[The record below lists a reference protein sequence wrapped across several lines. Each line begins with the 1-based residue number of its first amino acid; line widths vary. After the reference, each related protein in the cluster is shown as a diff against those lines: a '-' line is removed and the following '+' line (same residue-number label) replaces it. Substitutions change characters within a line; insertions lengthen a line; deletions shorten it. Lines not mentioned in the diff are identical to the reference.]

1 MFHFYGKKK
10 ASSFTAEKKALQHL
24 SGLQKLWLKKK
35 AASAFN

>member
-1 MFHFYGKKK
+1 MGRKKLLF
-10 ASSFTAEKKALQHL
+10 SLQKKALQHL